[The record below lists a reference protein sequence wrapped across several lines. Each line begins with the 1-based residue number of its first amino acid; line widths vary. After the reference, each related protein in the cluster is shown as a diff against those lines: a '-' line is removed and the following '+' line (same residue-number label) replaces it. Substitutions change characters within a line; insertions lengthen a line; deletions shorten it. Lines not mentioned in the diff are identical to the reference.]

1 MPNIQKILIVE
12 DDPIA
17 NIIYREL
24 FKRYECHFDIAESA
38 ELALEKFEHED
49 YDLLL
54 VDIRLPKMHGFE
66 FAKRIRATEKGRA
79 LPIVGISAITY
90 SLVEDDFNNSGMDQY
105 LGKPLSIADLDNLL
119 QNHKIPLRIT
129 ADNFVKCDID
139 YGKN

>member
-1 MPNIQKILIVE
+1 MARKPNILIVE

-17 NIIYREL
+17 NLLYREM
-24 FKRYECHFDIAESA
+24 FKRYECDMNIAESA
-38 ELALEKFEHED
+38 ELALDKFEHED

-66 FAKRIRATEKGRA
+66 FAKRIRSTEKGRA

-119 QNHKIPLRIT
+119 QNYNIPLRKT
-129 ADNFVKCDID
+129 ADDLARGEID
-139 YGKN
+139 

>member
-1 MPNIQKILIVE
+1 MSRKPNILIVE

-17 NIIYREL
+17 NLLYTEM
-24 FKRYECHFDIAESA
+24 FKRYECDMDIAESA

-79 LPIVGISAITY
+79 LPIVGISAILY
-90 SLVEDDFNNSGMDQY
+90 SLVEEDFKASGMGQY
-105 LGKPLSIADLDNLL
+105 LDKPLAIADLDHLL
-119 QNHKIPLRIT
+119 QNYNIPLRKT
-129 ADNFVKCDID
+129 ADLIS
-139 YGKN
+139 